1 MECGA
6 RTPSADVEE
15 TVDGLNVEQIREPM
29 PTRAHTRR
37 RTEVRTAQQQ
47 GSKHLQLI
55 GSMDTGC

>member
-29 PTRAHTRR
+29 PTRAHSRR
-37 RTEVRTAQQQ
+37 RTEARTAQQQ
-47 GSKHLQLI
+47 KCKELLLN
-55 GSMDTGC
+55 